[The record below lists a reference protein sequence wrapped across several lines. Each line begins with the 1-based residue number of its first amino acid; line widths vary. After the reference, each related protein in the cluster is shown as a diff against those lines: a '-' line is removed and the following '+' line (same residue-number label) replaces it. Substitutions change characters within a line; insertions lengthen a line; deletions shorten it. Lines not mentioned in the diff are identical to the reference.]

1 MACSYPPG
9 SPFVMEHSRHL
20 RHLAIGRVREMEATI
35 SIFVAA
41 HDRFDARIRAAD
53 DEYASVAVLIT
64 REMSFSS
71 GKLVGLQLNRENL
84 VVTETAKQPE
94 MSTLRV
100 LQREANLFQN

>member
-9 SPFVMEHSRHL
+9 FVMEHSRHL

-100 LQREANLFQN
+100 LQREVN

>member
-41 HDRFDARIRAAD
+41 HDRFDARMRAAD
-53 DEYASVAVLIT
+53 DEYASV
-64 REMSFSS
+64 
-71 GKLVGLQLNRENL
+71 RENL
-84 VVTETAKQPE
+84 VVTETAKQAE
-94 MSTLRV
+94 MSTPRV
-100 LQREANLFQN
+100 LQREGN

>member
-41 HDRFDARIRAAD
+41 HDRFDARMRAAD
-53 DEYASVAVLIT
+53 DEYASV
-64 REMSFSS
+64 
-71 GKLVGLQLNRENL
+71 RENL
-84 VVTETAKQPE
+84 VVTETAKQAE

-100 LQREANLFQN
+100 LRREAN